1 MLTVERIE
9 PGVAGVDAVVLE
21 VDSAGAEE
29 ERSGAAPQ
37 RAKLQIDWGAEFLGV

>member
-9 PGVAGVDAVVLE
+9 LELAGVDTAAVE

-29 ERSGAAPQ
+29 EGVRAAP
-37 RAKLQIDWGAEFLGV
+37 R